1 MSRVLGLLLSLVV
14 GLVIGLAGA
23 FVQAQRLLVDSPW
36 GVVPIPWGVLL
47 VWIALV
53 AAIRGA
59 TWGVGTRWAGWTIFV
74 GWLISTIVL
83 SADSPSGDVALS
95 GGGRQMTYLLAGV
108 VIASAAASLPLP
120 RSADRRRNP
129 CPALVVEWAQACV
142 PSA

>member
-59 TWGVGTRWAGWTIFV
+59 TWGVGTRWAGWTVFV

-129 CPALVVEWAQACV
+129 
-142 PSA
+142 

>member
-14 GLVIGLAGA
+14 GLVVGLAGA

-59 TWGVGTRWAGWTIFV
+59 AWGVGTRWAGWTVFV

-120 RSADRRRNP
+120 RSADRRRN
-129 CPALVVEWAQACV
+129 L
-142 PSA
+142 